1 MASVAVGIGKMP
13 STTEGKRVADEGFRS
28 FGKVLRDLLIEHE
41 ITTGMG
47 NPNWSA
53 FAEKL
58 ETVHYETLRKA
69 ITGERQPS
77 PKVMEEAAAALGVTP
92 DLFIEYRVWNAQRQ
106 FDPREVG
113 VQEALANL
121 ERWAKTQ
128 KK

>member
-1 MASVAVGIGKMP
+1 MP
-13 STTEGKRVADEGFRS
+13 DSTEYVP
-28 FGKVLRDLLIEHE
+28 FGRLVRDLLIEKE

-69 ITGERQPS
+69 VTGERAPS
-77 PKVMEEAAAALGVTP
+77 PKVMEEVAAALGLDPTTFV
-92 DLFIEYRVWNAQRQ
+92 EYRIWQAQRQ

-113 VQEALANL
+113 AEVALAAL
-121 ERWAKTQ
+121 AEWTAYQ
-128 KK
+128 KRRK

>member
-1 MASVAVGIGKMP
+1 M
-13 STTEGKRVADEGFRS
+13 STATLPGVNYNNNRETTVSETAYRS
-28 FGKVLRDLLIEHE
+28 FGKVLRDLLIEHD

-69 ITGERQPS
+69 VTGERQPT
-77 PKVMEEAAAALGVTP
+77 PKVMEEAADALGILPSV
-92 DLFIEYRVWNAQRQ
+92 FVEYQVWEAQRQ

-113 VQEALANL
+113 VERALENL
-121 ERWAKTQ
+121 ERWARAQRKR
-128 KK
+128 